1 MLDNLRSNEYYCILN
16 NNKYTDEYYDKSY
29 KKTIF
34 KGKDNITE
42 KIIPSIYKVIN
53 TINKEFL
60 ILIVNEKT
68 GYIRKMYVCK
78 NNIIR
83 EIYSIKELELL

>member
-1 MLDNLRSNEYYCILN
+1 MLDNLRINEYYCVLN
-16 NNKYTDEYYDKSY
+16 NKKYTDDYYDKSY

-53 TINKEFL
+53 TINNEFL
-60 ILIVNEKT
+60 ILIVNERT

-78 NNIIR
+78 NHIIR
-83 EIYSIKELELL
+83 EIYSIKELELI